1 MLANNRAFQPVNN
14 SILRVR
20 DHLRVSRLFSLN
32 RLYLVR
38 LYLALTALLVV
49 PVSWADSNLPR
60 DGLIM
65 HLESTAGVQVT
76 AGTVQHWWDQSG
88 YGQDMRGSGQ
98 INLIHN
104 TLNGRPVIELNA
116 ASEKLEQF
124 RPSSLPA
131 YGNDR
136 TVFVLSAPF
145 DVDAQIG
152 YGTSNCGESLIIQ
165 HEARGHSSLSSGCD
179 NSTMHTQ
186 AQRSSGTW
194 RLNAAI
200 LNAGT
205 LHHLLDGK
213 LEDARNRILNTG
225 IGPFFVKLNQTPT
238 SNSKLRLAAVLVYNW
253 ALGVDEIQRVQRYL
267 GTTYF
272 GNKNYFATPPHL
284 PLATLPEPV
293 MNLSTTALANGA
305 TELQWRVSF
314 ADECGASNGWTSSRA
329 TSGNQQVHHATNG
342 SSYELSCWHAS
353 ASATANFTPDT
364 NTNMSSY
371 TSSSAATDL
380 RPVRISWQGIDT
392 SADLTGYRLF
402 IGNRPKN
409 YDQTFR
415 LPRTADNSH
424 TLQLRPGTY
433 YLAMS
438 TLGNQGRESSLSGE
452 LTISIR

>member
-1 MLANNRAFQPVNN
+1 MNNAIV
-14 SILRVR
+14 RVS
-20 DHLRVSRLFSLN
+20 DHLRVSRLFT
-32 RLYLVR
+32 LVR
-38 LYLALTALLVV
+38 LYFFSLSAMLVAQV
-49 PVSWADSNLPR
+49 AWADSNLPR

-65 HLESTAGVQVT
+65 HLESATGVKVR

-88 YGQDMRGSGQ
+88 HGQDMRGSGQ

-145 DVDAQIG
+145 NADAQIG
-152 YGTSNCGESLIIQ
+152 YGASNCGESFILQ
-165 HEARGHSSLSSGCD
+165 HEARGLSSLSSGCA
-179 NSTMHTQ
+179 NSTMHAQ
-186 AQRSSGTW
+186 AQRSAGTW
-194 RLNAAI
+194 RLNTAV

-213 LEDARNRILNTG
+213 LADARRRVLTTG
-225 IGPFFVKLNQTPT
+225 IGPFFIQLDPT
-238 SNSKLRLAAVLVYNW
+238 SASNSNSGAKLRIAAVLVYNW
-253 ALGVDEIQRVQRYL
+253 ALGADDIQRVQQYL

-272 GNKNYFATPPHL
+272 NNKNQFAKPPNL

-293 MNLSTTALANGA
+293 MNLSTTTLANGA

-314 ADECGASNGWTSSRA
+314 ADECGATNGWTNSRA
-329 TSGNQQVHHATNG
+329 TSDSRQVSNTTNG
-342 SSYELSCWHAS
+342 TSYELSCWHAN
-353 ASATANFTPDT
+353 ASSTADFTADANINTDT
-364 NTNMSSY
+364 ST
-371 TSSSAATDL
+371 TTGTDL
-380 RPVRISWQGIDT
+380 RPVRISWQGIGT
-392 SADLTGYRLF
+392 SANLTGYRLF
-402 IGNRPKN
+402 IGNRPN
-409 YDQTFR
+409 SYDQTFR
-415 LPRTADNSH
+415 LPLSADNAH

-438 TLGNQGRESSLSGE
+438 TLGNQGRESGLSGE
-452 LTISIR
+452 LTISIP